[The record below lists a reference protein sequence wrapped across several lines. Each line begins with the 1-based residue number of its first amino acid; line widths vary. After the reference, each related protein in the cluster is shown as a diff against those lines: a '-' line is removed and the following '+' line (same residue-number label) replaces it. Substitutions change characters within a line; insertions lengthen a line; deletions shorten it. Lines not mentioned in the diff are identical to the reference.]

1 MESSNGN
8 GEAHIATTLEPKAKA
23 EFAAIAAAN
32 QRSVAAELRF
42 IVLNHIARQTA

>member
-8 GEAHIATTLEPKAKA
+8 GEAHIATTLEPQAKVA
-23 EFAAIAAAN
+23 FAAIAAAN

-42 IVLNHIARQTA
+42 LVLNHIDRAAA